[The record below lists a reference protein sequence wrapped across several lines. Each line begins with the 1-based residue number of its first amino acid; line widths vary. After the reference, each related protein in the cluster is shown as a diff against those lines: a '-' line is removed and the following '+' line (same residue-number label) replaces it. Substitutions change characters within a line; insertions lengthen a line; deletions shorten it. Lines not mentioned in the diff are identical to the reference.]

1 MAFAERLAY
10 ARKQKKIKQADLGKM
25 VGTSGDIIGK
35 YERGENTPSIE
46 VAAKIADALGVTLDY
61 LVKEGEYE
69 QIDKTTL
76 KRLKDIERLDPNTKT
91 KIFDIIDTYLRDFK
105 TRQAYGA

>member
-1 MAFAERLAY
+1 MPLLSSR
-10 ARKQKKIKQADLGKM
+10 
-25 VGTSGDIIGK
+25 IIF
-35 YERGENTPSIE
+35 PF
-46 VAAKIADALGVTLDY
+46 DY

-69 QIDKTTL
+69 QIDKATL

>member
-1 MAFAERLAY
+1 MAFADRLSF
-10 ARKQKKIKQADLGKM
+10 ARKQKKIRQADLGKM

-61 LVKEGEYE
+61 LIKDGEYE
-69 QIDKTTL
+69 QIDEDTL
-76 KRLKDIERLDPNTKT
+76 KRLKEVQKLSPENKAHVFALLDAFIKQTK
-91 KIFDIIDTYLRDFK
+91 L
-105 TRQAYGA
+105 QAIM